1 MNSMFLDSFLVS
13 GPVETL
19 YHDDGSDRDQMR
31 YEKYL
36 RSRIARKNLAYPG
49 SFKSLREGGTSGK
62 PWHYHYSYGNAF
74 VDYSTF
80 YSVLTSITLDACTIV
95 RSSRDV
101 EKKFIF
107 WTYAAITVWCNGEK
121 VCEIDTPVYKPIIKR
136 ECTVQLK
143 EGVNEIYVV
152 LQNLG
157 VRDTRTI
164 FGIEVPD
171 ATGISCEIPVHK
183 GVEEYLAVSDWLSGI
198 VLDGR
203 TLRFPSPAYEGAR
216 LGYDSHSPDYAL
228 VPTRIVWHD
237 ICGLNSFECEP
248 GNPYIVVR
256 AQVNGQE
263 LSRLFEI
270 CDMIQP
276 AYSDDLTFEG
286 NYRRMLSVIASA
298 DGLSRGDK
306 FGFYI
311 QNILARK
318 ALGVEN
324 PRDREYFFTTL
335 QQISDRYDCSDF
347 LISGVI
353 RYMKNY
359 PVDPELQA
367 RIDEVLLNYR
377 YWMTM
382 KGSDAMCF
390 WSENHSLLFYSCAM
404 LVGRMYPDRYFPRAA
419 MTGREL
425 SAFGKRLTLEWFDDL
440 DRYGFE
446 EFLSTVYMNVTFACL
461 LNIVDY
467 AEPEISER
475 AVRTTDRMLRMLA
488 AHTFD
493 GSVIAPMGR
502 VYRGV
507 INPCK
512 QGAQALMNLVNPQ
525 VPTSFGEGWLS
536 YYATS
541 SYRIPSDA
549 IDLMSMSIDTSYSTG
564 NAFVVLD
571 KTKDY
576 CLTSVQSPRLD
587 AYERWP
593 NCTIGQGASG
603 SAPVCQE
610 DTHWY
615 TKSFN
620 ERFHGTTFFQ
630 PGVYGYQQHMWTA
643 ALSCEAILF
652 TNHPGSTCDDS
663 SMRPGY
669 WYGNGVMP
677 ALKQQG
683 NVLGA
688 VYVIPDTHP
697 IQFTHVFFPRC
708 KFDLVEQ
715 TSHWVFA
722 RKDDGYLAL
731 WASGE
736 LTRHDDELADCE
748 LRVEQPEVAYLC
760 IVGSVSEY
768 GSFEDF
774 QRKALSTGPAYASD
788 SRTLSVSGTAF
799 LSFVPASDE
808 TQYV

>member
-1 MNSMFLDSFLVS
+1 MDKTFLDSFLVS

-19 YHDDGSDRDQMR
+19 YYDDTTDRDQMR

-36 RSRIARKNLAYPG
+36 RTRVARRNLAYPG
-49 SFKSLREGGTSGK
+49 RFEALDKVGSTGK
-62 PWHYHYSYGNAF
+62 PWRYHFSFGNAF
-74 VDYSTF
+74 VDYSSF
-80 YSVLTSITLDACTIV
+80 YSVLTSIVFDACTIV
-95 RSSRDV
+95 RSDRHV
-101 EKKFIF
+101 EKKLIL
-107 WTYAAITVWCNGEK
+107 WTYAAVTVWCDGKK
-121 VCEIDTPVYKPIIKR
+121 VCEIDTPVYKPMLKR
-136 ECTVQLK
+136 EFTVELD
-143 EGVNEIYVV
+143 EGDNEIYVV

-157 VRDTRTI
+157 VRDTRTL
-164 FGIEVPD
+164 FGIEVVDPS
-171 ATGISCEIPVHK
+171 GIECVTPPHA
-183 GVEEYLAVSDWLSGI
+183 GDGAYQAAAAWLSS
-198 VLDGR
+198 VTLDGR
-203 TLRFPSPAYEGAR
+203 TFDFPAAAAEGSL
-216 LGYDSHSPDYAL
+216 LGYDSHSPDYAQ
-228 VPTRIVWHD
+228 VASRKTWHD
-237 ICGLNSFECEP
+237 IAGLKSFVCEP
-248 GNPYIVVR
+248 GNPYIVVK
-256 AQVNGQE
+256 AKANGQE

-276 AYSDDLTFEG
+276 VYSDDLSFEG

-318 ALGVEN
+318 ALGIES

-359 PVDPELQA
+359 PVDAELQS
-367 RIDEVLLNYR
+367 RIDEVLLDYR

-382 KGSDAMCF
+382 NGSDAMCF

-404 LVGRMYPDRYFPRAA
+404 LVGRMYPDAYFHRAD
-419 MTGREL
+419 MTGTEL
-425 SAFGKRLTLEWFDDL
+425 ADFGKRLTLEWFDDL
-440 DRYGFE
+440 DQYGFE

-461 LNIVDY
+461 LNVIDY
-467 AEPEISER
+467 AEREVSER
-475 AVRTTDRMLRMLA
+475 AIRTTDRMLRMLA
-488 AHTFD
+488 CHTFD
-493 GSVIAPMGR
+493 GSIIAPMGR

-512 QGAQALMNLVNPQ
+512 QGAQALMNLVNPT

-541 SYRIPSDA
+541 SYRIPEDA
-549 IDLMSMSIDTSYSTG
+549 AGLMSMDIDTSYSTG
-564 NAFVVLD
+564 NALVKLK
-571 KTKDY
+571 KTSDY
-576 CLTSVQSPRLD
+576 CLSSVQSPRLD
-587 AYERWP
+587 GFERWS
-593 NCTIGQGASG
+593 NCTLSTNSG
-603 SAPVCQE
+603 CQE
-610 DTHWY
+610 DSHWY

-652 TNHPGSTCDDS
+652 TNHPGATCDDS

-677 ALKQQG
+677 ALRQEGKLLG
-683 NVLGA
+683 TIYVL
-688 VYVIPDTHP
+688 PDNHP
-697 IQFTHVFFPRC
+697 VQFTHAFLPKC

-715 TSHWVFA
+715 SSHWVFA

-731 WASGE
+731 WSDGE
-736 LTRHDDELADCE
+736 LIRHDDELSDCE
-748 LRVEQPEVAYLC
+748 LRVYGTESSYLC
-760 IVGSVSEY
+760 VVGSTCED
-768 GSFEDF
+768 GSFDDF
-774 QRKALSTGPAYASD
+774 RERTLGLAPEFDTGAK
-788 SRTLSVSGTAF
+788 TLSVSGEPF
-799 LSFVPASDE
+799 LTFVPAHDE